1 MRKLISFEQKTKGFD
16 MNYWERQ
23 KSFWKTP
30 KGIAVLILI
39 IVAIWS
45 GVLISLNFLI
55 SPYPVIE
62 SFDANPHVIIKGE
75 SVNLSWSVEGATQV
89 KIDHGIGAVE
99 LNEFKD
105 VSPRETTIY
114 TLMAI
119 NGTRNRTSEIKVMVA
134 D

>member
-1 MRKLISFEQKTKGFD
+1 

-39 IVAIWS
+39 ILAIWS
-45 GVLISLNFLI
+45 GVLISLNLLI

-62 SFDANPHVIIKGE
+62 SFAATPHVIIKGG
-75 SVNLSWSVEGATQV
+75 SVNLSWSVEGATRV
-89 KIDHGIGAVE
+89 KIDHDIGVVE
-99 LNEFKD
+99 LDGFKD
-105 VSPRETTIY
+105 VSPGETTVY

-119 NGTRNRTSEIKVMVA
+119 NGTRNRTAEVKVMVA